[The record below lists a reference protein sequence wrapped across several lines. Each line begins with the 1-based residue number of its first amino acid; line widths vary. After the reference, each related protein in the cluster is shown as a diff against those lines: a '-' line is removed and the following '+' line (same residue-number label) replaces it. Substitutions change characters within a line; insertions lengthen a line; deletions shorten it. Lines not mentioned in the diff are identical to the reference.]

1 MVSVGK
7 VLEGEDGVEVN
18 RGVLVF
24 MERKGERNVF
34 IKRKHFVRNGGRDV
48 QEDEDFITLAD
59 IGGVDLEKV
68 LGVVRDKV
76 DIMVASGILGSIK
89 NYLKLGFRK
98 EGNCKALVLELLEGI
113 EEDGNAAVHGSNSF
127 VEDCVN

>member
-1 MVSVGK
+1 VVSVGK

-76 DIMVASGILGSIK
+76 DIVVASRILSSIK
-89 NYLKLGFRK
+89 NYLKLGFCK

-127 VEDCVN
+127 VEDCIN